1 MLLLFCL
8 KIFFFG
14 MPLHTTQH
22 TSTFLLWVDVILW
35 STLLI
40 LQKGADV
47 PDPAWLP
54 WGPPTLLEQM
64 CSAIVNRHVC
74 LSPSYYS
81 RRMINRLI
89 TQKHQCKA
97 TEQWGISSNIY
108 LNIALLQGALTKW
121 RERGRRRR
129 RREEE
134 ESSWKCLPTNPHLL
148 SNMHKHTHS
157 QLPGLLFSYFNLT
170 PRPFHA
176 NSIILGSLCDFIS
189 LEIGNVL

>member
-1 MLLLFCL
+1 MLLH
-8 KIFFFG
+8 G
-14 MPLHTTQH
+14 RHTAAD
-22 TSTFLLWVDVILW
+22 TFIPWVDVILW

-47 PDPAWLP
+47 SAPAWLP

-108 LNIALLQGALTKW
+108 LNIAQLQGPLTKW
-121 RERGRRRR
+121 RERGRRRKKKLMKMPPH
-129 RREEE
+129 
-134 ESSWKCLPTNPHLL
+134 ESPSPTQYAQTHTLPAA
-148 SNMHKHTHS
+148 
-157 QLPGLLFSYFNLT
+157 GAIIFLFQFDTQAFS
-170 PRPFHA
+170 
-176 NSIILGSLCDFIS
+176 C
-189 LEIGNVL
+189 

>member
-1 MLLLFCL
+1 MRRLRRKAHPSDYFQFICKSRPKENTKGLVDFNKGMSSYSWTACFFSFLFSL
-8 KIFFFG
+8 TFF
-14 MPLHTTQH
+14 LCC
-22 TSTFLLWVDVILW
+22 STPHKQPRHFFLWVDVILW
-35 STLLI
+35 STPLI

-97 TEQWGISSNIY
+97 TEQ
-108 LNIALLQGALTKW
+108 
-121 RERGRRRR
+121 
-129 RREEE
+129 
-134 ESSWKCLPTNPHLL
+134 
-148 SNMHKHTHS
+148 
-157 QLPGLLFSYFNLT
+157 
-170 PRPFHA
+170 
-176 NSIILGSLCDFIS
+176 
-189 LEIGNVL
+189 